1 MKRLLIV
8 SLFSCLTVL
17 LAYQVEL
24 TGRDL
29 WWPGELWNALW
40 CSVTVKDSGGNFIR
54 NLKVE
59 DFTLKERAYGKN
71 NELLS
76 QEIKT
81 FKEQS
86 NYKFNGTGFWEKSI
100 NSDRLDIAFFIDGTG
115 SMGKHIDSIK
125 QQLHRFM
132 DRLLETGTDF
142 RIFISMY
149 ETEDAP
155 EWTISSYT
163 TRFFGPTM
171 IEEIR
176 KAIGEIDTAGE
187 WWNLTWGYDAF
198 LWSLNLDWRE
208 DARKIVVIITDVYTD
223 SVYGPNWYFSSGCVT
238 SMSAVDLAIRERG
251 IQLYYCQPD
260 EDQMAKTELSESYS
274 PKVNIKVK
282 QSNFDQLAQKNSMVK
297 KLSWPFDQSE
307 IELKNLPVID
317 SKYYFAWVSDWSKQ
331 RFVERVE
338 VEISLNKTGDSVSFS
353 FYPLQNPDGTRPY
366 EMVRDV
372 KLILKDESGLSMLSE
387 RNVSVYFYKVMG
399 DLDRITIVRAMY
411 QIGDKNGLLPLGTV
425 IPGWYYYILYT
436 HGNVDYSYEQLGY
449 TGTGWVQITKDGV
462 KPGQITAY
470 TLAKDIEI
478 YRMLGLLQE
487 LENLDISTDR
497 MKIFVNQSRDWLN
510 QIKKDG
516 VTLVE
521 IEAIK
526 GFNVGLGA
534 IINCAGYAEVVQN
547 RSTED
552 LVQVVQKMTNML
564 REAFKVAEKLESAM
578 QIFLKITNLFID
590 IITGNWSGVTAN
602 LTIQE
607 VVDRFV
613 NYIKN
618 ELVND
623 IINTVEEK
631 LLSVLNSPEKVLGY
645 FHSHVEDW
653 VKQLFSPEQIGKQ
666 VFDFVSK
673 ELVYDNFTV
682 DLERQL
688 ADLLLKSQIL
698 VQENAEKYWD
708 YYKRSSLIRQD
719 FHNMRKLLMGDL
731 FSKSYTA
738 LEDQRTIDDW
748 ESVLVVFRETIPLI
762 VEFIKLF
769 EMRYPELSEVKK
781 ALQTLYSV
789 LDAIGTMTKTYEMA
803 LKINHLEDLQNRVKH
818 IVSAVYMHK

>member
-1 MKRLLIV
+1 MKRVLIAL
-8 SLFSCLTVL
+8 LFSCLSVL

-40 CSVTVKDSGGNFIR
+40 CSVTVKDSAGNFIR
-54 NLKVE
+54 KLKLE

-76 QEIKT
+76 EEIKT
-81 FKEQS
+81 FKEHS
-86 NYKFNGTGFWEKSI
+86 SYKFNGTGFWEKSV
-100 NSDRLDIAFFIDGTG
+100 NSDKLDIVFFIDGTG

-125 QQLHRFM
+125 HQLHKFI
-132 DRLLETGTDF
+132 DRLFETGTDF
-142 RIFISMY
+142 RIFISTY

-163 TRFFGPTM
+163 NRFFGPTM
-171 IEEIR
+171 VDEIR
-176 KAIGEIDTAGE
+176 QAIDEIDTAGE

-238 SMSAVDLAIRERG
+238 SMNAVDLAIRQTH
-251 IQLYYCQPD
+251 IQLYYCQPS
-260 EDQMAKTELSESYS
+260 EEQMAKTELSENYS
-274 PKVNIKVK
+274 SKVNIKVK

-338 VEISLNKTGDSVSFS
+338 VQISLNKTGDSVSFS

-372 KLILKDESGLSMLSE
+372 KFILKDESGLSMLGE
-387 RNVSVYFYKVMG
+387 RNVYVYFYKVMG
-399 DLDRITIVRAMY
+399 DLDRIAIVRAMH
-411 QIGDKNGLLPLGTV
+411 QISDKNGVLSLGTV
-425 IPGWYYYILYT
+425 IPGRYYYILYT
-436 HGNVDYSYEQLGY
+436 HGNADYSYEQLGY

-462 KPGQITAY
+462 KPDQITSY
-470 TLAKDIEI
+470 TLGKDIEI

-487 LENLDISTDR
+487 LENLDISTSK
-497 MKIFVNQSRDWLN
+497 MKAFVNQVRDWLD
-510 QIKKDG
+510 QIRRDG

-526 GFNVGLGA
+526 RFNVGLGA
-534 IINCAGYAEVVQN
+534 IINCAGYSEVVQN
-547 RSTED
+547 RATED
-552 LVQVVQKMTNML
+552 LVGVAQMMTNML

-578 QIFLKITNLFID
+578 QIFHKITNLFVD
-590 IITGNWSGVTAN
+590 IITGNWSGVAAN

-613 NYIKN
+613 HYIKN

-631 LLSVLNSPEKVLGY
+631 LLSVLNNPEKVLGY
-645 FHSHVEDW
+645 FHSHVENL
-653 VKQLFSPEQIGKQ
+653 VKQLLTPEQIRDR

-673 ELVYDNFTV
+673 DLVYNNFTI
-682 DLERQL
+682 DLEKQL

-708 YYKRSSLIRQD
+708 YYKRSSLMRQD
-719 FHNMRKLLMGDL
+719 FQDMRKLLMGDL
-731 FSKSYTA
+731 FSKSYRA
-738 LEDQRTIDDW
+738 LKDQSAIDDW
-748 ESVLVVFRETIPLI
+748 KSVLIVFRETIPLI
-762 VEFIKLF
+762 VEFIELF
-769 EMRYPELSEVKK
+769 EIRYPELSDVKK

-803 LKINHLEDLQNRVKH
+803 LKINHLEDLQSRVKQ
-818 IVSAVYMHK
+818 IPNSVYMHK